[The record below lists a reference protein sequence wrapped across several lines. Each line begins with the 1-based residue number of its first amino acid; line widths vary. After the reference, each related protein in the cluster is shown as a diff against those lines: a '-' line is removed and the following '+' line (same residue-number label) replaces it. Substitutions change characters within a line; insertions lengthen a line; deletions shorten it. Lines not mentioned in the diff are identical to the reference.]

1 MKIIRK
7 FEINSNKASKYQAYT
22 IQKKI
27 VLREMSIAINANNN
41 EEEES
46 KINYFHKVS
55 LVRKEKTTPKA
66 TKGKSR
72 GNVNRIRNKI

>member
-1 MKIIRK
+1 
-7 FEINSNKASKYQAYT
+7 
-22 IQKKI
+22 
-27 VLREMSIAINANNN
+27 MSIAINANNN